1 MAQRGRAAGSGGA
14 RRPTGRGPSG
24 APPARQVGGSAAG
37 AALRARVAD
46 TVGPLVAAAGYDL
59 EELVVSRVGRRNV
72 IKVIVD
78 ADGGV
83 SLDAVAD
90 LSRRISDAL
99 DIAEAAAG
107 DFGSGPYTL
116 EVSSPG
122 VDRPLTEPRHWRR
135 NVGRLVKAPV
145 DDKPRQG
152 RVVAATDQGVV
163 LDIDGIH
170 HEIAY
175 ERLGTGRVQ
184 IEFGRPADAT
194 EGAPEPGD
202 VDDDI
207 DDLDDLDADDLDEEE
222 HGQEDQA

>member
-24 APPARQVGGSAAG
+24 APPARQGGGSSAG
-37 AALRARVAD
+37 AAVRARVAE
-46 TVGPLVAAAGYDL
+46 TVTPIVAAAGYDL
-59 EELVVSRVGRRNV
+59 DELVVSRVGRRNL

-83 SLDAVAD
+83 GLDAVAE

-99 DIAEAAAG
+99 DIAEEAVG

-135 NVGRLVKAPV
+135 NVGRLVKVPV

-163 LDIDGIH
+163 LDIDGIQH
-170 HEIAY
+170 DVAY
-175 ERLGTGRVQ
+175 GRLGSGRVQ
-184 IEFGRPADAT
+184 IEFGRPA
-194 EGAPEPGD
+194 
-202 VDDDI
+202 
-207 DDLDDLDADDLDEEE
+207 DADDLDEEE